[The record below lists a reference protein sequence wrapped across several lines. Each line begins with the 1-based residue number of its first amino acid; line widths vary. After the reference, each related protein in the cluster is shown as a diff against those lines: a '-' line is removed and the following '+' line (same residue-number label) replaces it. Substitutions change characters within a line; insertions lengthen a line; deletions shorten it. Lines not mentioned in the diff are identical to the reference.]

1 MKTLL
6 IGRDPDAGKYHGQK
20 ERDDNMRWHHL
31 LKGYEFEETTRN
43 SERQG
48 GLFCC
53 RTCNHKESDM
63 AQQLNDTSKDTGTN
77 EGSGPGWSRE
87 RFS

>member
-20 ERDDNMRWHHL
+20 ERDENMRWHHL

-48 GLFCC
+48 GLFFC
-53 RTCNHKESDM
+53 
-63 AQQLNDTSKDTGTN
+63 
-77 EGSGPGWSRE
+77 
-87 RFS
+87 